1 MPVVS
6 RPAAIAVLLGAI
18 AGVPRVAA
26 ACAVC
31 MAGYNDET
39 RQAFLASTA
48 FMSLLPL
55 LLIGGLVWWLRRR
68 ARSGRE
74 GMRAPGA
81 RPTGEAATRT
91 SSVP

>member
-1 MPVVS
+1 M
-6 RPAAIAVLLGAI
+6 PAASRHAAAAALLGTI

-74 GMRAPGA
+74 GVRGPGE
-81 RPTGEAATRT
+81 RPTDEVATRT